1 MSSPAKD
8 LVQDQKAYGTR
19 CSQAVPHPSTILAR
33 RCLTAVIGRE
43 QVCSSW
49 CGRRQSTNLFGETP
63 SSSSFSLHTT
73 SLTTTRSD
81 APRNNNAMAQIN
93 NIKLPIVTDIK
104 VSADSSFVAFR
115 ISAWVGHFNFQ
126 KKRRTQNCTIMFSHL
141 MKKNRTGR
149 TSFLQHVIKA
159 NRTKSLRHQVFPG
172 GPPSKYYPG
181 PTMLNCC
188 DRTRTGVFIVV
199 WP

>member
-1 MSSPAKD
+1 M
-8 LVQDQKAYGTR
+8 
-19 CSQAVPHPSTILAR
+19 
-33 RCLTAVIGRE
+33 IGRE

-49 CGRRQSTNLFGETP
+49 YGRRQSDSLFSSTE
-63 SSSSFSLHTT
+63 SSSSFSLHST
-73 SLTTTRSD
+73 SVSSKKKR
-81 APRNNNAMAQIN
+81 APRNSIGKSQIK
-93 NIKLPIVTDIK
+93 NIKLLIVTDIK
-104 VSADSSFVAFR
+104 VRIDSSSHSGFRFGWGRAFQF
-115 ISAWVGHFNFQ
+115 S
-126 KKRRTQNCTIMFSHL
+126 KKGDTQNCTIVFSQL
-141 MKKNRTGR
+141 IEKIVPDVSA
-149 TSFLQHVIKA
+149 SFLQQVGKA